1 MTYNINNDATT
12 TMMLFFDVSSSVGE
26 LECFWAITT
35 GAALWS
41 LLLYVSMT
49 VLSTTTSTKGK
60 KCNKSSNYH
69 AATRLVSLVH
79 AVLVTLTAFVVTIQ
93 TKDSNTQL
101 GAPTM
106 APHRAALF
114 VSLSYFTYDT
124 AAMLFFASEHSEMH
138 FVLHHI
144 LSLIGVAFPIYSGVS
159 GFELVVVLG
168 LAEVSNPG
176 MHLLWLIDHFNL
188 FKNKNA
194 KTARLVVEVVFF
206 LIPFFLARV
215 IIGPLVTVFVLASP
229 DVSIV
234 LKAIAGSVQTMF
246 IIFAFFVFRD
256 NVLKGLVTKETV
268 SHKEKLL

>member
-1 MTYNINNDATT
+1 MTHNINNNDAPT

-49 VLSTTTSTKGK
+49 VLSSTKGK
-60 KCNKSSNYH
+60 KCHKSSNYH

-188 FKNKNA
+188 FKNAKN
-194 KTARLVVEVVFF
+194 ARLVVEVVFF